1 MKRIMTTWLLALA
14 LAGTAGI
21 ARAQE
26 TKLTGYLLGAAPA
39 GMGDVVAAVN
49 QKLKTDLNASVEINY
64 IGWSELNS
72 KYPLVLAAGEGV
84 DWIYTADWCQYAQ
97 QAARGAFKEITLDM
111 VQKYMPKHYAA
122 VPKHAWDQVKVN
134 GKIFMIPTSTPDR
147 KVPIFLVRGDLRKK
161 FGLPPI
167 KKFSEV
173 EAYLAAVKKNEPN
186 LIPMNLDNGY
196 DLGQPF
202 GALMNE
208 LVPAYTPVQISNNA
222 NGSPFLGEYEDPK
235 RPVHSILDEPYAGAF
250 KKAATTMKAWYDK
263 GYINK
268 NPFANTVLSRDSFAQ
283 GKSAVAFANSQNV
296 QETLA
301 KAAQAGFEVE
311 IVPVLSRTGTYPA
324 DPFTNN
330 AVAVAASSKNPEK
343 TLQFLDLIMEDPA
356 YDYLVYFG
364 VEGKNYVIQDGKVAL
379 PPGVAADK
387 NTYPPDAAGF
397 WFTNKDIFK
406 PLATWSPEYV
416 ALRSSVK
423 SMLFNS
429 TFTGYTFSP
438 DKVKTEVANL
448 AQGWTQYANPMYVG
462 AVPNVNDSFSKLS
475 QKLKAAKIEKVT
487 EEIRRQVSEFAAAQ
501 ARK

>member
-1 MKRIMTTWLLALA
+1 MKRIVMTALVALLLGGSSRAA
-14 LAGTAGI
+14 
-21 ARAQE
+21 AQE
-26 TKLTGYLLGAAPA
+26 TKLTGYLLGSAPA
-39 GMGDVVAAVN
+39 GTADVVAAVN
-49 QKLKTDLNASVEINY
+49 QKLKTDLKASLELNY

-97 QAARGAFKEITLDM
+97 QAARGAFLEITPEM
-111 VQKYMPKHYAA
+111 IQKNMPRHWAA
-122 VPKHAWDQVKVN
+122 VPKHAWNQVKVN

-147 KVPIFLVRGDLRKK
+147 KVPIFVIRGDLRKK
-161 FGLPPI
+161 YGLPPV
-167 KKFSEV
+167 KKFSDL
-173 EAYLAAVKKNEPN
+173 EAYLAAVKKNEPD

-202 GALMNE
+202 GALLNE
-208 LVPAYTPVQISNNA
+208 YVPANTPIQISNNA

-235 RPVHSILDEPYAGAF
+235 RPVHSVLEEPYATAF
-250 KKAATTMKAWYDK
+250 KKAAATMKGWYDK
-263 GYINK
+263 GYVNK

-283 GKSAVAFANSQNV
+283 GKSAVAFANSQNI

-301 KAAQAGFEVE
+301 KAQQAGFDAE

-330 AVAVAASSKNPEK
+330 AVAVAASSKNVEK

-379 PPGVAADK
+379 PPGVTADK

-397 WFTNKDIFK
+397 WFTNKDVFK
-406 PLATWSPEYV
+406 PLATWSPAYV
-416 ALRSSVK
+416 ELRKSVK
-423 SMLFNS
+423 GMLFNS

-448 AQGWTQYANPMYVG
+448 AQSWTQYANPMYVG
-462 AVPNVNDSFSKLS
+462 AVPDVNQAFGTLS
-475 QKLKAAKIEKVT
+475 QKLKAAKVEKVL
-487 EEIRRQVSEFAAAQ
+487 EEIRKQVAEFSAAQ
-501 ARK
+501 KP

>member
-1 MKRIMTTWLLALA
+1 MKRILMTGLLALTLGA
-14 LAGTAGI
+14 AGGAQ
-21 ARAQE
+21 AQE
-26 TKLTGYLLGAAPA
+26 TKITGYLLGSAPA
-39 GMGDVVAAVN
+39 GMADVVAAVN
-49 QKLKTDLNASVEINY
+49 QKLKTDLNASVEVNY

-97 QAARGAFKEITLDM
+97 QAARGAFLEITPEM
-111 VQKYMPKHYAA
+111 IQKSMPRHWAA
-122 VPKHAWDQVKVN
+122 VPKHAWNQVKVN

-147 KVPIFLVRGDLRKK
+147 KVPIFLIRGDLRKK
-161 FGLPPI
+161 YGLPPI
-167 KKFSEV
+167 KKFSEI
-173 EAYLAAVKKNEPN
+173 EAYLAAVQKNNPE

-208 LVPAYTPVQISNNA
+208 LVPANYPVQISNNA
-222 NGSPFLGEYEDPK
+222 NGSPLLGEYEDPK
-235 RPVHSILDEPYAGAF
+235 RPVHSILEEPYATAF
-250 KKAATTMKAWYDK
+250 KKAASTMKAWYDK

-301 KAAQAGFEVE
+301 KADQAGFAAEV
-311 IVPVLSRTGTYPA
+311 IPVLSKTGTYPA

-330 AVAVAASSKNPEK
+330 AVAIAASSKNVEK

-364 VEGKNYVIQDGKVAL
+364 VEGKNYVIKDGKVAL

-406 PLATWSPEYV
+406 PLATWSPAYV
-416 ALRSSVK
+416 ELRKNVK

-462 AVPNVNDSFSKLS
+462 AVPNVDQAFTTLS
-475 QKLKAAKIEKVT
+475 QKLKAAKVDKVLD
-487 EEIRRQVSEFAAAQ
+487 EARRQVAEFGAAQ
-501 ARK
+501 GTN

>member
-14 LAGTAGI
+14 LGLAGKVE
-21 ARAQE
+21 AQE
-26 TKLTGYLLGAAPA
+26 TKIIGYLLGSGPA
-39 GMGDVVAAVN
+39 GTADVVSAVN
-49 QKLKTDLNASVEINY
+49 QKLKGDLGASLELNY

-84 DWIYTADWCQYAQ
+84 DWIYTADWCQYGQ
-97 QAARGAFKEITLDM
+97 QAARGAFLEITPEM
-111 VQKYMPKHYAA
+111 IQKYMPRHWAA
-122 VPKHAWDQVKVN
+122 VPKHAWNQVKVN

-147 KVPIFLVRGDLRKK
+147 KVPIFIIRGDLRKK
-161 FGLPPI
+161 YGLPPV
-167 KKFSEV
+167 KKFSDV
-173 EAYLAAVKKNEPN
+173 EAYLAAVKKNEPE
-186 LIPMNLDNGY
+186 LIPLNLDNGY

-208 LVPAYTPVQISNNA
+208 LVPANYPIQISNNA
-222 NGSPFLGEYEDPK
+222 NGSPYLGEYESAK
-235 RPVHSILDEPYAGAF
+235 RPVHSILEAPYAAAF
-250 KKAATTMKAWYDK
+250 KKAAATVKAWYDK

-283 GKSAVAFANSQNV
+283 GKSAVAFANSQNI

-301 KAAQAGFEVE
+301 KADQAGFEVE
-311 IVPVLSRTGTYPA
+311 IIPALSKTGTYPA

-330 AVAVAASSKNPEK
+330 AVAVAASSKNVEK
-343 TLQFLDLIMEDPA
+343 TLQFLDLIMEDPG

-364 VEGKNYVIQDGKVAL
+364 VEGKNYVVKDGKVAL

-406 PLATWSPEYV
+406 PLATWSPAYV
-416 ALRSSVK
+416 ELRKNVK
-423 SMLFNS
+423 GMLFNS
-429 TFTGYTFSP
+429 TFTGFTFSP

-448 AQGWTQYANPMYVG
+448 AQSWTQYANPMYVG
-462 AVPNVNDSFSKLS
+462 AVPNVDQAFATLS
-475 QKLKAAKIEKVT
+475 EKLKAAKVDKVL
-487 EEIRRQVSEFAAAQ
+487 EEIRRQAAEFGAAQ
-501 ARK
+501 GK

>member
-1 MKRIMTTWLLALA
+1 MKRILRGALLCLG
-14 LAGTAGI
+14 LAGAVSV
-21 ARAQE
+21 ADAQE
-26 TKLTGYLLGAAPA
+26 TKITGYLLGSAPA
-39 GMGDVVAAVN
+39 GMPDVVAAVN
-49 QKLKTDLNASVEINY
+49 QKLKTDLDASVEINY

-72 KYPLVLAAGEGV
+72 KYPLVLAAGEGI

-111 VQKYMPKHYAA
+111 VQKYMPRHFAA

-147 KVPIFLVRGDLRKK
+147 KVPIFLIRGDLRKK
-161 FGLPPI
+161 YGLPPV
-167 KKFSEV
+167 KKLSDL

-186 LIPMNLDNGY
+186 LIPMNLDSGY

-208 LVPAYTPVQISNNA
+208 LVPANTPIQISNNA

-235 RPVHSILDEPYAGAF
+235 RPVHSILEEPYATAF
-250 KKAATTMKAWYDK
+250 KKAASTMKAWYDK

-301 KAAQAGFEVE
+301 KADQAGFQAE

-330 AVAVAASSKNPEK
+330 AVAIAASSKNVEK
-343 TLQFLDLIMEDPA
+343 TMRFLDLIMEDPA

-364 VEGKNYVIQDGKVAL
+364 VEGKNYVVADGKVAL

-397 WFTNKDIFK
+397 WFTNKDVFK
-406 PLATWSPEYV
+406 PLATWSPAYV
-416 ALRSSVK
+416 EIRKSVK
-423 SMLFNS
+423 GMLFNS

-462 AVPNVNDSFSKLS
+462 AVPNVDQSFATLS
-475 QKLKAAKIEKVT
+475 QKLKAAKIDKVT
-487 EEIRRQVSEFAAAQ
+487 EEIRRQVAEFAAAN
-501 ARK
+501 KI

>member
-1 MKRIMTTWLLALA
+1 MRRMLTAWLAILALGG
-14 LAGTAGI
+14 AGTAE
-21 ARAQE
+21 AQ
-26 TKLTGYLLGAAPA
+26 TKLTGYLLGSAPA
-39 GMGDVVAAVN
+39 GMPEVVAALN
-49 QKLKTDLNASVEINY
+49 QKLRADLNAAVEINY

-97 QAARGAFKEITLDM
+97 QAARGAFLEITPEM
-111 VQKYMPKHYAA
+111 IRKHMPRHWAA
-122 VPKHAWDQVKVN
+122 VPRHAWDQVKVN
-134 GKIFMIPTSTPDR
+134 GKIFMVPTSTPDR
-147 KVPIFLVRGDLRKK
+147 KVPIFVLRGDLRKK
-161 FGLPPI
+161 YGLPPV
-167 KKFSEV
+167 KRFSEI
-173 EAYLAAVKKNEPN
+173 EAYLAAVKKNDPE

-202 GALMNE
+202 HALLNE

-222 NGSPFLGEYEDPK
+222 NGSPLLGEYEDPK
-235 RPVHSILDEPYAGAF
+235 RPVHSVLEEPYATAF
-250 KKAATTMKAWYDK
+250 KRSAATMKAWYDK

-283 GKSAVAFANSQNV
+283 GKSAVAFANSQNI

-301 KAAQAGFEVE
+301 KSDQAGFEAE
-311 IVPVLSRTGTYPA
+311 IVPVLARTGTYPA

-330 AVAVAASSKNPEK
+330 AVAIAASSRNVEK

-364 VEGKNYVIQDGKVAL
+364 IEGKNYVIQDGKVAL

-397 WFTNKDIFK
+397 WFTNKDVFK
-406 PLATWSPEYV
+406 PLATWSPAYV
-416 ALRSSVK
+416 ELRTKVK
-423 SMLFNS
+423 GMLFNS
-429 TFTGYTFSP
+429 TFTGYTFAP

-448 AQGWTQYANPMYVG
+448 AQVWTQYANPMYVG
-462 AVPNVNDSFSKLS
+462 AVPNVDKGFSTLS
-475 QKLKAAKIEKVT
+475 KKLKAAKIDKVLG
-487 EEIRRQVSEFAAAQ
+487 EARRQVAEFGAAQ
-501 ARK
+501 AKN

>member
-1 MKRIMTTWLLALA
+1 
-14 LAGTAGI
+14 
-21 ARAQE
+21 
-26 TKLTGYLLGAAPA
+26 
-39 GMGDVVAAVN
+39 VVAAVN
-49 QKLKTDLNASVEINY
+49 QKLKGDLNASVEINY

-111 VQKYMPKHYAA
+111 VQKYMPRHFAA

-161 FGLPPI
+161 YGLPPI
-167 KKFSEV
+167 KKFSEI
-173 EAYLAAVKKNEPN
+173 EGYLAAVKKNEPD

-202 GALMNE
+202 GALLNE
-208 LVPAYTPVQISNNA
+208 HVPANTPVQISNNA
-222 NGSPFLGEYEDPK
+222 NGSPFFGEYEDAK
-235 RPVHSILDEPYAGAF
+235 RPVHSVLEEPYASGF
-250 KKAATTMKAWYDK
+250 KKAAATMKAWYDK

-268 NPFANTVLSRDSFAQ
+268 NPFANQVLSRDSFAQ

-343 TLQFLDLIMEDPA
+343 TMQFLDLIMEDPA

-379 PPGVAADK
+379 PPGVTADK

-397 WFTNKDIFK
+397 WFTNKDVFK
-406 PLATWSPEYV
+406 PLATWSPDYV
-416 ALRSSVK
+416 ALRGKVK

-429 TFTGYTFSP
+429 TFTGFTFSP
-438 DKVKTEVANL
+438 DTVKTEVANL

-462 AVPNVNDSFSKLS
+462 AVPSVEDSFGKLS

-487 EEIRRQVSEFAAAQ
+487 QDIKRQVSEFAAAQ
-501 ARK
+501 GKS

>member
-1 MKRIMTTWLLALA
+1 MKRIPRGALLCLGLVGAVSVA
-14 LAGTAGI
+14 D
-21 ARAQE
+21 AQE
-26 TKLTGYLLGAAPA
+26 TKITGYLLGSAPA
-39 GMGDVVAAVN
+39 GMPDVVAAVN
-49 QKLKTDLNASVEINY
+49 QKLKTDLDASVEINY

-72 KYPLVLAAGEGV
+72 KYPLVLAAGEGI

-111 VQKYMPKHYAA
+111 VQKYMPRHFAA

-147 KVPIFLVRGDLRKK
+147 KVPIFVIRGDLRKK
-161 FGLPPI
+161 YGLPPV
-167 KKFSEV
+167 KKFSDL

-186 LIPMNLDNGY
+186 LIPMNLDSGY

-208 LVPAYTPVQISNNA
+208 LVPANYPIQISNNA

-235 RPVHSILDEPYAGAF
+235 RPVHSVLEEPYATAF
-250 KKAATTMKAWYDK
+250 KKAASTIKAWYDK

-283 GKSAVAFANSQNV
+283 GKSAVAFANSQNI

-301 KAAQAGFEVE
+301 KADQAGFQAE
-311 IVPVLSRTGTYPA
+311 IVPVLSRTGSYPA

-330 AVAVAASSKNPEK
+330 AVAIAASSKNVEK
-343 TLQFLDLIMEDPA
+343 TMRFLDLIMEDPA

-364 VEGKNYVIQDGKVAL
+364 VEGKNYVVADGKVAL

-406 PLATWSPEYV
+406 PLATWSPAYV
-416 ALRSSVK
+416 ELRKGVK
-423 SMLFNS
+423 GMLFNS

-462 AVPNVNDSFSKLS
+462 AVPNVDQSFARLS
-475 QKLKAAKIEKVT
+475 QKLKAAKIDKVT
-487 EEIRRQVSEFAAAQ
+487 EEIRRQVAEFAAGN
-501 ARK
+501 KT

>member
-1 MKRIMTTWLLALA
+1 MKRNVAMWLLVVA
-14 LAGTAGI
+14 LAGSAGV

-26 TKLTGYLLGAAPA
+26 TKITGYLLGAAPA
-39 GMGDVVAAVN
+39 GMGDVLATLN
-49 QKLKTDLNASVEINY
+49 EKLKTDLNASAEINY

-97 QAARGAFKEITLDM
+97 QAARGAFKEITPDM

-161 FGLPPI
+161 YGLPPI

-173 EAYLAAVKKNEPN
+173 EGYLAAVKKNEPS

-208 LVPAYTPVQISNNA
+208 YVPANTPVQISNNA
-222 NGSPFLGEYEDPK
+222 NGSPFAGEYEDPK
-235 RPVHSILDEPYAGAF
+235 RPVHSILEEPYATAF
-250 KKAATTMKAWYDK
+250 KKAASTMKGWYDK

-301 KAAQAGFEVE
+301 KAEQAGFEVE

-330 AVAVAASSKNPEK
+330 AVAIAASSKNAEK
-343 TLQFLDLIMEDPA
+343 TMQFLDLIMEDPA

-406 PLATWSPEYV
+406 PLATWSPAYV
-416 ALRSSVK
+416 ALRNNVK

-429 TFTGYTFSP
+429 TFTGFTFSP
-438 DKVKTEVANL
+438 DQVKTEVANL

-462 AVPNVNDSFSKLS
+462 AVSNVNDSFAKLS
-475 QKLKAAKIEKVT
+475 QKLKAAKIDKVT
-487 EEIRRQVSEFAAAQ
+487 QEIRRQVAEFAVAQ
-501 ARK
+501 GKT

>member
-1 MKRIMTTWLLALA
+1 MTTWLVAVALA
-14 LAGTAGI
+14 ATAGI

-26 TKLTGYLLGAAPA
+26 TKITGYLLGAAPA

-122 VPKHAWDQVKVN
+122 VPKHAWGQVKVN

-147 KVPIFLVRGDLRKK
+147 KVPIFLIRGDLRKK
-161 FGLPPI
+161 YGLPPV
-167 KKFSEV
+167 KKLSDL

-208 LVPAYTPVQISNNA
+208 YVPANFPIQISNNA
-222 NGSPFLGEYEDPK
+222 NGSPFAGEYEDAK
-235 RPVHSILDEPYAGAF
+235 RPVHSILEEPYATAF
-250 KKAATTMKAWYDK
+250 KKAASTMKAWYDK

-301 KAAQAGFEVE
+301 KADQAGFEAE
-311 IVPVLSRTGTYPA
+311 IIPMLSKTGTYPA

-330 AVAVAASSKNPEK
+330 AVAVAASSKNVEK

-406 PLATWSPEYV
+406 PLATWSPSYV

-429 TFTGYTFSP
+429 TFTGFTFSP

-462 AVPNVNDSFSKLS
+462 AVPSVNDSFSKLS
-475 QKLKAAKIEKVT
+475 QKLKAAKIDKVT
-487 EEIRRQVSEFAAAQ
+487 QEIRRQVAEFAAAQ
-501 ARK
+501 GKS